1 MGKRK
6 LSKDTALSIH
16 EEAFAIAYVRCRNA
30 RVAYAAYKPD
40 SAAQPESQ
48 RVEGY
53 KLLNKPHI
61 SLRIE
66 QLRQIAIKN
75 STTTV
80 DTILREIDE
89 ARELAMHIEQPGVAR
104 AASMDKAKLAGFL
117 KPEDKLNLGGVN
129 VTVVLGPD
137 DVALG

>member
-1 MGKRK
+1 MGKRRDK
-6 LSKDTALSIH
+6 TGLDAR
-16 EEAFAIAYVRCRNA
+16 EEAFAAAYVRCRNG
-30 RVAYAAYKPD
+30 RIAYQAFNPNSTAL
-40 SAAQPESQ
+40 PESQ

-53 KLLNKPHI
+53 KLLHKPHI
-61 SLRIE
+61 WQRIE
-66 QLRQIAIKN
+66 QLRAIAIENATASVK
-75 STTTV
+75 S
-80 DTILREIDE
+80 LMQELDE
-89 ARELAMHIEQPGVAR
+89 SRELAMHIEQPGVAR

>member
-1 MGKRK
+1 MAKRRDK
-6 LSKDTALSIH
+6 TGLDAR
-16 EEAFAIAYVRCRNA
+16 EEAFAAAYVKCRNA
-30 RVAYAAYKPD
+30 RIAYEAYKPG
-40 SAAQPESQ
+40 STAEAESK
-48 RVEGY
+48 RVAGY
-53 KLLNKPHI
+53 RLLSLAHI

-66 QLRQIAIKN
+66 QLRQIAIEN
-75 STTTV
+75 SVTTV

-89 ARELAMHIEQPGVAR
+89 ARELAMHLEQPGVAR
-104 AASMDKAKLAGFL
+104 AASLDKAKLAGFL